1 MIADYGGGMTRPR
14 LVGINHVA
22 IEVGDIDEALAFYGQ
37 VFELTLRG
45 RSHEMAFVDMGDQ
58 FIALSRGRRQK
69 ADDDRHFGLVVDDG
83 QATREELEAAGV
95 EILPGKGLD
104 FLDPWGNLVQIVQ
117 YDEVQFTKTAS
128 VLRSM
133 GLELGKT
140 DRALAELRA
149 KGIDAGA

>member
-69 ADDDRHFGLVVDDG
+69 ADDDRHFGLVVDDR
-83 QATREELEAAGV
+83 QATRQALEAVGV

>member
-1 MIADYGGGMTRPR
+1 MTRPR

-83 QATREELEAAGV
+83 QATREALEAAGV
-95 EILPGKGLD
+95 EILPGRGLD